1 VNSTAPAVLL
11 DLSRL
16 LARAGRL
23 PTGVDRVELAYLRHF
38 LGLDVPVFALARTA
52 YGYVLLD
59 RAGMQ
64 AMWAR
69 FSGTVAF
76 GAVDILSRLRPGL
89 GPAGQAAQSECRRF
103 ALARALPHRLGR
115 MLAKHLPQGC
125 HYFNT
130 GHSNLSH
137 RVLRALKLHVG
148 ARVVVMVH
156 DTIPLD
162 FPQFQRPGT
171 PQAFAAM
178 LARVR
183 QMADVILCNSHQTKA
198 DIARHTPPGTALPRC
213 VVAPLGID
221 VPRPAPSWPK
231 PPALAPDRPYFM
243 AIGTIEPRKNHE
255 FLLRIWA
262 EMAQQGG
269 PLPALLICGARGWNN
284 AQVFAQLDG
293 HPMMGQHVFELNCL
307 ADAQMAAALQG
318 AAALLHPSHA
328 EGYGLPPI
336 EAAALGVPVVCP
348 PLPIYREI
356 LGQIPVYAEP
366 QSIYSWIETIRALAG
381 NGAKDGAQ
389 GQPCPP
395 FSPPTWQA
403 HFNVSLNTMA

>member
-1 VNSTAPAVLL
+1 
-11 DLSRL
+11 
-16 LARAGRL
+16 
-23 PTGVDRVELAYLRHF
+23 
-38 LGLDVPVFALARTA
+38 
-52 YGYVLLD
+52 
-59 RAGMQ
+59 MQ

-89 GPAGQAAQSECRRF
+89 GPAGQAAQSECHRF
-103 ALARALPHRLGR
+103 ALARALPHGLGR

-148 ARVVVMVH
+148 ARVVVH

-183 QMADVILCNSHQTKA
+183 QIADVILCNSHQTKT

-262 EMAQQGG
+262 KMAQQGS

-284 AQVFAQLDG
+284 AQVFGQLDG
-293 HPMMGQHVFELNCL
+293 HPMMCQHVFELNCL

-318 AAALLHPSHA
+318 AVALLHPSHA
-328 EGYGLPPI
+328 EGYGLPPNPGRGPWRACGLPAPTHLPRNSGADTRLRRTTEYI
-336 EAAALGVPVVCP
+336 FLDRNNQGAGRQWGKRWGTGATMP
-348 PLPIYREI
+348 PIFARNM
-356 LGQIPVYAEP
+356 
-366 QSIYSWIETIRALAG
+366 AG
-381 NGAKDGAQ
+381 SFQ
-389 GQPCPP
+389 C
-395 FSPPTWQA
+395 
-403 HFNVSLNTMA
+403 